1 MKYDVD
7 YLSRVCVY
15 YLDNDEQIP
24 IDIVYKCVTL
34 GIDVN
39 QLEHNHSLGKELWQT
54 DSTQ

>member
-24 IDIVYKCVTL
+24 IDIVYQCVTL

-39 QLEHNHSLGKELWQT
+39 ELEHNHSLGKELWQT
-54 DSTQ
+54 NSTQ